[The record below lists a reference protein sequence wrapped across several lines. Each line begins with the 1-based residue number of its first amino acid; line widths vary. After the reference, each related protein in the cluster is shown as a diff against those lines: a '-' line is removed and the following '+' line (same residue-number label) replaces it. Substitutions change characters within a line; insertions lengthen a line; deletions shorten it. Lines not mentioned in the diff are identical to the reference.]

1 MRIILVLLSLL
12 LSLDFSTQIVAQ
24 DSVLK
29 HLQVL
34 TETEGFRT
42 EKDTATLN
50 KAADC
55 IQTEFEKY
63 AEEVNTQDFTIAH
76 KGYKNVIASFGIEHS
91 KRLTI
96 GAHYDV
102 CGNQPGADDNASGI
116 AGLLE
121 LARLLQNEKPNLR
134 IDLVAYTLEE
144 PPFFNSKNM
153 GSYKHAEY
161 LKENNIEV
169 EGMICLEMIGYF
181 DSAKKS
187 QSYPVGLLSLFYG
200 SKADYITLVSTF
212 GNGKFSRKYIRK
224 FKKTSRI
231 RDKKFKA
238 PKWVE
243 GIDFSDHKNYWE
255 MGYSAIMITDTSFYR
270 NFNYHLKSDTIETL
284 DIPKMCLVIESVF
297 NSLGEYLD

>member
-1 MRIILVLLSLL
+1 MRKLIFFLFVFSSLNLSA
-12 LSLDFSTQIVAQ
+12 QIVEQ

-29 HLQVL
+29 HLKTL

-50 KAADC
+50 LAADY

-63 AEEVNTQDFTIAH
+63 AQEVSTQEFTIAH
-76 KGYKNVIASFGIEHS
+76 KGYKNIIASYGTEHS
-91 KRLTI
+91 KRLII

-121 LARLLQNEKPNLR
+121 LSRLLQNEKPSLR

-161 LKENNIEV
+161 LKKNNIEV

-187 QSYPVGLLSLFYG
+187 QNYPINLLRLFYG

-231 RDKKFKA
+231 RDKKFKS

-255 MGYSAIMITDTSFYR
+255 MGYSAVMITDTSFYR
-270 NFNYHLKSDTIETL
+270 NNNYHQKSDTIETL
-284 DIPKMCLVIESVF
+284 DIEKMCLVIESVF
-297 NSLGEYLD
+297 YSLGEYL